1 VSVARRLI
9 SQSRVQSQFGPL
21 TGRAISGNEK
31 LARLPHTYLE
41 TAISKDGAELSHIRR
56 VSKKLI
62 VICSNLRYVRSRQL
76 LTRAICK
83 PKVMGVVLAFSC
95 ETQLLAISTNWFVS
109 EVRLSLLA
117 ISVAFIGLVLAPLG
131 CDG

>member
-1 VSVARRLI
+1 
-9 SQSRVQSQFGPL
+9 
-21 TGRAISGNEK
+21 
-31 LARLPHTYLE
+31 
-41 TAISKDGAELSHIRR
+41 
-56 VSKKLI
+56 
-62 VICSNLRYVRSRQL
+62 
-76 LTRAICK
+76 
-83 PKVMGVVLAFSC
+83 MGVVLAFSC